1 MECFEQNAFE
11 KFRKNRNYE
20 KNFEKKNRFSKIVT
34 NSKIGGINLVSI
46 F

>member
-20 KNFEKKNRFSKIVT
+20 KNFEKKKSFFKNRHEF
-34 NSKIGGINLVSI
+34 
-46 F
+46 